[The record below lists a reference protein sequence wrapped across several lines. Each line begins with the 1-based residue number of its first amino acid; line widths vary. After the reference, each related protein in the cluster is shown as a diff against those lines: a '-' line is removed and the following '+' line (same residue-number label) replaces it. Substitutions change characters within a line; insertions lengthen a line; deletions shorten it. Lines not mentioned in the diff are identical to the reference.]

1 MQSNETAPKVGSP
14 PESSHPF
21 ALITP
26 SKVLDIVESTGLVS
40 DLRQLVLNSYEN
52 RVYQVGI
59 EEQTPVILKVYRP
72 DRWSDAQILEEHQ
85 FTQELHDA
93 ELSVVAPLMLNGQTL
108 HTFDIAPDFSDIA
121 TDLSDM
127 APDFSDTATNAF
139 HFQHDS
145 SNVHTDSSAAKS
157 DSPKGQPTAA
167 IRFRFALFPRQG
179 GHAPEL
185 DQEDTL
191 VTLGRTLACWHNQG
205 AVKPFKDR
213 PELTIERFGQAS
225 REFLLA
231 NDFIPQ
237 ELIPAYESL
246 TQELLDI
253 ISSRW
258 LRELSSIRLHG
269 DCHPGNILWRDK
281 PHFVDLDD
289 ALMGPEIQDLWML
302 IPQDDQSSQQA
313 WQLLLE
319 GYNDFRPF
327 DLSQM
332 ALIEP
337 LRTLRLMH
345 YSAWLARRWQ
355 DPAFKAA
362 FPWFDSIRYWSDHIL
377 SLREQRSAL
386 DEPPPQIW
394 L

>member
-1 MQSNETAPKVGSP
+1 MQSNETTP
-14 PESSHPF
+14 PESHHPF

-59 EEQTPVILKVYRP
+59 EEQSPIILKVYRP

-85 FTQELHDA
+85 FSQELYDA
-93 ELSVVAPLMLNGQTL
+93 ELSVVAPLVLNGQTL
-108 HTFDIAPDFSDIA
+108 HSIDVEP
-121 TDLSDM
+121 
-127 APDFSDTATNAF
+127 
-139 HFQHDS
+139 DS
-145 SNVHTDSSAAKS
+145 SEEEAGT
-157 DSPKGQPTAA
+157 A

-205 AVKPFKDR
+205 AVQAFQER
-213 PELTIERFGQAS
+213 PKLTIERFGQTS
-225 REFLLA
+225 REFLLT

-258 LRELSSIRLHG
+258 PTGLHTIRLHG
-269 DCHPGNILWRDK
+269 DCHPGNILWRNK

-302 IPQDDQSSQQA
+302 IPQDDHGSQHA

-319 GYNDFRPF
+319 GYNEFRPF
-327 DLSQM
+327 DLSQLP
-332 ALIEP
+332 LIEP

-345 YSAWLARRWQ
+345 YSAWLAKRWQ
-355 DPAFKAA
+355 DPAFKVA

-386 DEPPPQIW
+386 DELPPQIW